1 MFPLIPL
8 LGLISLMGGAGTL
21 AWYSQLSKDDKAKA
35 DRIAEGYASDLFD
48 KARWQL
54 TRSEENHVRNLTK
67 RDFEGH

>member
-8 LGLISLMGGAGTL
+8 LGLTGLIGGAGSL
-21 AWYSQLSKDDKAKA
+21 LWYSRLSQEDKAKA

-54 TRSEENHVRNLTK
+54 TRSEESHVRKLTR
-67 RDFEGH
+67 RDVEGR

>member
-8 LGLISLMGGAGTL
+8 LAWTGLLGGAGSL
-21 AWYSQLSKDDKAKA
+21 LWYSQLSKEDKAKA

-54 TRSEENHVRNLTK
+54 TRSEESHVCKLTK
-67 RDFEGH
+67 HHFEN